1 MGVLPPFLFYDI
13 FINMNYKV
21 ITRQIISEIIDDSR
35 TPIMKYYAFD
45 WDDNLM
51 FMPTKIYLK
60 DKEGKSVGM
69 STEDFAEYRTQIG
82 KDDFEYEGH
91 TIVDFDKDPFRDFR
105 VTGDK
110 KFLKDSKTA
119 KIGPAWSDFVEAI
132 NKGSIFSIITAR
144 GHTPSIIKKAVYDL
158 IKKNAHGID
167 SNKLAKNLLKYRE
180 LADEDKLTKDQ
191 LIKTY
196 LDMCRFYPVS
206 FGEGSATNPE
216 QGKIDAME
224 EFIRYVKLMSH
235 NLQKKAFMKNKISNY
250 FTPFVGFSD
259 DDVRNVEKMK
269 SHFEK
274 KDDNI
279 LQTYLTAGGE
289 KKLYEDIYI
298 NNN

>member
-1 MGVLPPFLFYDI
+1 
-13 FINMNYKV
+13 MNYKK
-21 ITRQIISEIIDDSR
+21 ITREIITEIIND
-35 TPIMKYYAFD
+35 TPTPVMKYYAFD

-60 DKEGKSVGM
+60 DDKGKSVGM
-69 STEDFAEYRTQIG
+69 STEDFAEYRTDIG
-82 KDDFEYEGH
+82 KTDFEYEGH
-91 TIVDFDKDPFRDFR
+91 TIVGFDDNPFRDFQ

-110 KFLKDSKTA
+110 KFLSDSKTA
-119 KIGPAWSDFVEAI
+119 ETGPAWSDFVEAI
-132 NKGSIFSIITAR
+132 NNGSIFSIVTAR
-144 GHTPSIIKKAVYDL
+144 GHTPSILKQAVYNL
-158 IKKNAHGID
+158 IKSNAHGIN
-167 SNKLAKNLLKYRE
+167 SNELVKNLLKYRE

-191 LIKTY
+191 LIKSY

-279 LQTYLTAGGE
+279 LQTYLTSGGE
-289 KKLYEDIYI
+289 KKLY
-298 NNN
+298 

>member
-1 MGVLPPFLFYDI
+1 MGVSNPHFLFYYI
-13 FINMNYKV
+13 FIIMNYKI
-21 ITRQIISEIIDDSR
+21 ITRQIIKEIIDENR
-35 TPIMKYYAFD
+35 TPVMKYYAFD

-60 DKEGKSVGM
+60 DDKGKSVGM
-69 STEDFAEYRTQIG
+69 STEDFAEYRTEIG
-82 KDDFEYEGH
+82 EKDFNYEGN
-91 TIVDFDKDPFRDFR
+91 TIVGFDEDPFRDFR

-110 KFLKDSKTA
+110 KFLSDSKSA
-119 KIGPAWSDFVEAI
+119 QIGPAWPDFVEAI
-132 NKGSIFSIITAR
+132 NNGSIFSIVTAR

-167 SNKLAKNLLKYRE
+167 SNKLAKNLLKYRQ

-279 LQTYLTAGGE
+279 LQTYLTSGGE
-289 KKLYEDIYI
+289 KKLYEDIY
-298 NNN
+298 

>member
-1 MGVLPPFLFYDI
+1 
-13 FINMNYKV
+13 MNYKK
-21 ITRQIISEIIDDSR
+21 ITREIITEIINDSR
-35 TPIMKYYAFD
+35 TPVMKYYAFD

-60 DKEGKSVGM
+60 DDEGKSVGM
-69 STEDFAEYRTQIG
+69 STEDFAEYRTKIG
-82 KDDFEYEGH
+82 EEDFEYEGH
-91 TIVDFDKDPFRDFR
+91 NIVGFDDDPFKDFR
-105 VTGDK
+105 VTGDD
-110 KFLKDSKTA
+110 KFLRDSMKAKT
-119 KIGPAWSDFVEAI
+119 GPAWSDFVEAI
-132 NKGSIFSIITAR
+132 NNGSIFSIITAR
-144 GHTPSIIKKAVYDL
+144 GHTPSVIKKAVHNL
-158 IKKNAHGID
+158 IKKNMHGLD

-180 LADEDKLTKDQ
+180 LADEDKLTKEQ
-191 LIKTY
+191 LIQSY

-224 EFIRYVKLMSH
+224 EFINYVKLMSN

-259 DDVRNVEKMK
+259 DDIRNVEKMK

-289 KKLYEDIYI
+289 KKLYEYIYK
-298 NNN
+298 

>member
-13 FINMNYKV
+13 FINMNHKV

-279 LQTYLTAGGE
+279 LQTYLTAGSE